1 MFGLSF
7 RRIFPKGL
15 YARSVLL
22 SVVPIVV
29 VLVLMTIYYFNGHM
43 RTINTKL
50 SQGLARQVSLVQ
62 EHCRTNPG
70 DPFVSAT
77 VAIRLNMTY
86 ECDFSASGE
95 TSPVRARF
103 FYASLVRE
111 QMDSILGGGTE
122 LYLVNDARMLDIRV
136 PAGEGVMRV
145 LVDRKR
151 AMDINGHI
159 FIVWVGAISLL
170 MVVTALAFLRNHVRS
185 IFRLTEAAQAFGR
198 GQDMGDYRPS
208 GAREVRAAAN
218 AVIEMRQRL
227 IGFAEQRTM
236 MLAGVSHDLRTPLA
250 RLQLQLAMQEQDD
263 DVIAARGDIR
273 DMETMLDEYL
283 AFARGED
290 GEEAV
295 IVNLVGIVR
304 ELIEKF
310 PKARMVAEQI
320 ETAQAK
326 VRVMAIK
333 RAISNLL
340 TNATTYGDMA
350 EVRLIMSGHSV
361 DIIVDDNG
369 PGISEADY
377 EAAFRPF
384 ARLNEARTQN
394 QPGVGLGLA
403 LARDAA
409 QSHGGRVTLH
419 RSPLGGLRAKM
430 SLPV

>member
-1 MFGLSF
+1 MSGLSF

-22 SVVPIVV
+22 SIVPIVV
-29 VLVLMTIYYFNGHM
+29 VLVLMTAYYLNGHM

-50 SQGLARQVSLVQ
+50 SQGLARQVSLIQ
-62 EHCRTNPG
+62 EHCRKNPE
-70 DPFVSAT
+70 DPFVSVT

-86 ECDFSASGE
+86 ECNFLPSDNEPSIK
-95 TSPVRARF
+95 ARF
-103 FYASLVRE
+103 FYADLVRE
-111 QMDSILGGGTE
+111 QMDFILDGETE
-122 LYLVNDARMLDIRV
+122 LYLINGTRLDIRA
-136 PAGEGVMRV
+136 PAGDGMVRV

-159 FIVWVGAISLL
+159 FIVWVGFISLL
-170 MVVTALAFLRNHVRS
+170 MVITALAFLRNHVRS
-185 IFRLTEAAQAFGR
+185 ILRLTEAAQAFGR
-198 GQDMGDYRPS
+198 GQDMDDYNPS
-208 GAREVRAAAN
+208 GAREIRAAAH

-227 IGFAEQRTM
+227 TGFAEQRTM

-263 DVIAARGDIR
+263 DVAAARNDIR
-273 DMETMLDEYL
+273 DMEAMLDEYL

-290 GEEAV
+290 GEQTER
-295 IVNLVGIVR
+295 VNLVG
-304 ELIEKF
+304 LISEVIGKF
-310 PKARMVAEQI
+310 PKARVIGGAPDAVWAEI
-320 ETAQAK
+320 
-326 VRVMAIK
+326 RPIAIK
-333 RAISNLL
+333 RVISNLL
-340 TNATTYGDMA
+340 TNATTYGDNA
-350 EVRLIMSGHSV
+350 EVQIVADEHCI

-369 PGISEADY
+369 PGIPEEDY

-409 QSHGGRVTLH
+409 QGHGGTVKLH
-419 RSPLGGLRAKM
+419 PSPLGGLRVKM